1 MEMKQDLYDYI
12 VAYIVENQNKFY
24 RLAYSYVRNR
34 EDALDVV
41 QNAVCKALENYGGIR
56 NEGAISTWFYRIL
69 VNESLLF
76 IKERKRM
83 TLGETDQ
90 EEAHYEEKGFEIQ
103 DDLYDSINRLDGDT
117 QTIIKL
123 RFFEELSLK
132 EIAQIMEM
140 NLNTVKA
147 RLYRG
152 LRQLKVNIQEVDV

>member
-1 MEMKQDLYDYI
+1 MKQDLYDYI

-132 EIAQIMEM
+132 VIAQITEM

>member
-41 QNAVCKALENYGGIR
+41 QNTVCKALENYGGIR

-132 EIAQIMEM
+132 EIAQITEM

>member
-1 MEMKQDLYDYI
+1 MKRDLYDYI

>member
-1 MEMKQDLYDYI
+1 MKQDLYDYI

-56 NEGAISTWFYRIL
+56 NEGAVNTWFYRIL

>member
-1 MEMKQDLYDYI
+1 MKQDLYDYI

-41 QNAVCKALENYGGIR
+41 QNSVCKALENYGGIR

>member
-1 MEMKQDLYDYI
+1 MKQDLYDYI

-34 EDALDVV
+34 EDVLDVV
-41 QNAVCKALENYGGIR
+41 QNTVCKALENYGGIR

-132 EIAQIMEM
+132 EIAQITEM

>member
-1 MEMKQDLYDYI
+1 MKQDLYDYI

-56 NEGAISTWFYRIL
+56 NKGAVSTWFYRIL

-132 EIAQIMEM
+132 EIAQITEM

>member
-1 MEMKQDLYDYI
+1 MKQDLYDYI
-12 VAYIVENQNKFY
+12 VAYIVENQNKIY

>member
-1 MEMKQDLYDYI
+1 MKQDLYDYI

-41 QNAVCKALENYGGIR
+41 QNAVCKNYGGIR

>member
-1 MEMKQDLYDYI
+1 MKQDLYDYI

-41 QNAVCKALENYGGIR
+41 QNTVCKALENYGGIR

-132 EIAQIMEM
+132 EIAQITEM

>member
-1 MEMKQDLYDYI
+1 MKQDLYDYI

-56 NEGAISTWFYRIL
+56 NEGAVNTWFYRIL

-132 EIAQIMEM
+132 EIAQITEM

>member
-1 MEMKQDLYDYI
+1 MKQDLYDYI

-56 NEGAISTWFYRIL
+56 NEGAVSTWFYRIL

-132 EIAQIMEM
+132 EIAQITEM

-152 LRQLKVNIQEVDV
+152 LRQLKVNIQEVHV

>member
-1 MEMKQDLYDYI
+1 MKQDLYDYI
-12 VAYIVENQNKFY
+12 VAYIVENQNKIY

-132 EIAQIMEM
+132 EIAQITEM

>member
-1 MEMKQDLYDYI
+1 MKQDLYDYI

-41 QNAVCKALENYGGIR
+41 QNTVCKALENYGGIR

>member
-1 MEMKQDLYDYI
+1 MKQDLYDYI

-41 QNAVCKALENYGGIR
+41 QNAVCKAVESYGGVR

>member
-1 MEMKQDLYDYI
+1 MKQDLYDYI

-123 RFFEELSLK
+123 RFFEELST
-132 EIAQIMEM
+132 A
-140 NLNTVKA
+140 VC
-147 RLYRG
+147 
-152 LRQLKVNIQEVDV
+152 VS